1 MFTHKTYTAAVDLWA
16 LGMVVAW
23 LLSPGN
29 PPGYRGDEGVRWCA
43 AVVAHF
49 KKYEGRCLRAIA
61 TSAPEQ
67 IGLNF
72 MVGRHMLRI
81 KPEERQSAVGC
92 LEQGEFLWYLLG
104 QISDAVDK
112 MPTRESPTISLP
124 NAPGTGNISE
134 AETEIVGGQTL
145 NSAEWA
151 SLERQFPMNGDNAQL
166 IDPTRSGPEESTTP
180 WSNGKSGRGMPHN
193 KSGTKKRK
201 RTSQS
206 PKGVQKSA
214 KGGEKE

>member
-1 MFTHKTYTAAVDLWA
+1 MYTDKTYTAAVDLWA

-29 PPGYRGDEGVRWCA
+29 PPGYRGDEGVRWCS
-43 AVVAHF
+43 AVVAQF

-92 LEQGEFLWYLLG
+92 LEQGVFLWYMLG
-104 QISDAVDK
+104 QVSDAVDK

-124 NAPGTGNISE
+124 NAPGTENVSE
-134 AETEIVGGQTL
+134 AVTELAAGQTL

-151 SLERQFPMNGDNAQL
+151 SLERQFPMNGENAQL
-166 IDPTRSGPEESTTP
+166 IDPTRSGPEESTTTC
-180 WSNGKSGRGMPHN
+180 SNGKSGRGMPHN

-206 PKGVQKSA
+206 PMGVRKSA